1 MGVNMKYKG
10 YILLGITILIFS
22 TLEVVTSTL
31 KGIINPLQL
40 TFIRFFIGGFILLP
54 FVIMKKEKL
63 NKNDLLFFLGL
74 GALNIF
80 ISMGALQLSI
90 HMGKASTAA
99 ILISSNPIFVMFFS
113 TLFLKEKVTF
123 DKFACI
129 VLGMAGISLII
140 YKGNTGGDTVLSLTL
155 ALLASLTFGL
165 YTVLGKL
172 KSERLSTI
180 TMISISSILGSLLY
194 IPVLLYFKLPLF
206 YVPQASILKVAYLGI
221 FLSGIAYITYM
232 EALKILTASKGSMVF
247 FLKPVLASILAII
260 FLGESLN
267 AKTIIGMLLVLVG
280 ILINFVKINVKP
292 KNSDCTSATD

>member
-1 MGVNMKYKG
+1 MKYKG

-31 KGIINPLQL
+31 KGVINPLQL
-40 TFIRFFIGGFILLP
+40 TFIRFFIGGLVLLP
-54 FVIMKKEKL
+54 FVIVKKEKL
-63 NKNDLLFFLGL
+63 HKKDWLFFLGL

-80 ISMGALQLSI
+80 VSMGALQLSI
-90 HMGKASTAA
+90 YIGKASTAA

-113 TLFLKEKVTF
+113 ALILKEKATF
-123 DKFACI
+123 DKLVCI

-140 YKGNTGGDTVLSLTL
+140 YKGNTSGDTVLSLML

-172 KSERLSTI
+172 KSQGVSII

-194 IPVLLYFKLPLF
+194 LPILIYLELPIF
-206 YVPQASILKVAYLGI
+206 YIPQAYILKVAYLGI

-247 FLKPVLASILAII
+247 FLKPVLASTLAII
-260 FLGESLN
+260 FLDESLN
-267 AKTIIGMLLVLVG
+267 VKTVVGMLLVLAG
-280 ILINFVKINVKP
+280 ILINFIKINNKT
-292 KNSDCTSATD
+292 NSLDKASASE

>member
-1 MGVNMKYKG
+1 MGVNMKCKG

-31 KGIINPLQL
+31 NGIINPVQL

-54 FVIMKKEKL
+54 FVITKKEKIY
-63 NKNDLLFFLGL
+63 KKDWLFFLGL
-74 GALNIF
+74 GVINIF

-90 HMGKASTAA
+90 NMGKASTAA
-99 ILISSNPIFVMFFS
+99 ILISSNPIFVMLFS
-113 TLFLKEKVTF
+113 AFILKEKATF
-123 DKFACI
+123 DKLACI

-172 KSERLSTI
+172 KSERVSSI
-180 TMISISSILGSLLY
+180 TMISISFILGSLLY
-194 IPVLLYFKLPLF
+194 IPVLLYLKLPIF
-206 YVPQASILKVAYLGI
+206 YIPQAAILKVVYLGV

-247 FLKPVLASILAII
+247 FLKPVLASTLAII

-267 AKTIIGMLLVLVG
+267 AKTIIGMSLVLAG
-280 ILINFVKINVKP
+280 ILINFVNINIKT
-292 KNSDCTSATD
+292 KNSDKASTTE

>member
-1 MGVNMKYKG
+1 MGVKMKYKG

-40 TFIRFFIGGFILLP
+40 TFIRFFIGGITLLP
-54 FVIMKKEKL
+54 FVIAKKEKL
-63 NKNDLLFFLGL
+63 HKKDWLFFLGL
-74 GALNIF
+74 GLLNIF

-90 HMGKASTAA
+90 NFGKASTAA

-113 TLFLKEKVTF
+113 TIILKEKVTI
-123 DKFACI
+123 DKLACI
-129 VLGMAGISLII
+129 LFGIAGISLII
-140 YKGNTGGDTVLSLTL
+140 YKGNTGGDTITSLLL
-155 ALLASLTFGL
+155 ALIASLIFGL

-172 KSERLSTI
+172 KSEEISSI

-194 IPVLLYFKLPLF
+194 VPVLMYYKLPLF
-206 YVPQASILKVAYLGI
+206 VIPQGTILKVLYLGI

-247 FLKPVLASILAII
+247 FLKPVLASTLAVA
-260 FLGESLN
+260 FLGETLSI
-267 AKTIIGMLLVLVG
+267 KTIIGMLLVLIG
-280 ILINFVKINVKP
+280 IFINFAKLNFKS
-292 KNSDCTSATD
+292 KKL

>member
-31 KGIINPLQL
+31 KGIINPVQL

-54 FVIMKKEKL
+54 FVITKKEKIY
-63 NKNDLLFFLGL
+63 KKDWLFFLGL
-74 GALNIF
+74 GVINIF

-90 HMGKASTAA
+90 NMGKASTAA
-99 ILISSNPIFVMFFS
+99 ILISSNPIFVMLFS
-113 TLFLKEKVTF
+113 AFILKEKATF
-123 DKFACI
+123 DKLACI

-172 KSERLSTI
+172 KSERVSSI

-194 IPVLLYFKLPLF
+194 IPVLLYLKLPIF
-206 YVPQASILKVAYLGI
+206 YIPQAAILKVVYLGV

-247 FLKPVLASILAII
+247 FLKPVLASTLAII

-267 AKTIIGMLLVLVG
+267 AKTIIGMSLVLAG
-280 ILINFVKINVKP
+280 ILINFVNINIKT
-292 KNSDCTSATD
+292 KNSDKASTTE